1 MTFPTGTQIAT
12 INLDSGS
19 DSPASARADLL
30 SAVETLNLVT
40 AEVNTALNVV
50 VLDSNGL
57 LPDTAMPST
66 YAPSNN
72 LTLAPTT
79 GIVKIEDYL
88 RLQIITKAA
97 VLANTNMTIGDMALA
112 ADDLTGVNAK
122 LCMYDGTVW
131 KIIATLSTAT
141 TLT

>member
-66 YAPSNN
+66 YAPNNN

-88 RLQIITKAA
+88 RLQIIPKATVLAA
-97 VLANTNMTIGDMALA
+97 VDMTIGDMALA
-112 ADDLTGVNAK
+112 ADDLTGANPK
-122 LCMYDGTVW
+122 LCMYNGTVW
-131 KIIATLSTAT
+131 KIVATLSTAT